1 MTSPAPL
8 TGRALIF
15 GREPAMLAEVA
26 ASLLVVLHLFVLPD
40 FTPVVQGTVNAVI
53 LALASIYTAYKVQ
66 SDSLLP
72 AVLGGFKALVA
83 MVVAFGL
90 PLDSAQQAGIL
101 TFLSLAAGLVV
112 RGNVQA
118 PVTVDGEVLY
128 SRPAAA

>member
-8 TGRALIF
+8 TGRALVF

-40 FTPVVQGTVNAVI
+40 FTPVIQGTVNAVI
-53 LALASIYTAYKVQ
+53 LALASIYTAWKVQ

-83 MVVAFGL
+83 MVVALGL
-90 PLDSAQQAGIL
+90 PLDAAQQAGIL

-112 RGNVQA
+112 RANVMA
-118 PVTVDGEVLY
+118 PVTVDGQVVY
-128 SRPAAA
+128 SRPAA